1 MPSTTE
7 PKHIITIDSN
17 ITHNVINHLPEQND
31 ELSDPSS
38 YHKLDR
44 KPIKNYST
52 RVPARGKEK
61 PLMQSYFTNKKIRN
75 LSGNLPIKITLPES
89 QHRGRKNH

>member
-17 ITHNVINHLPEQND
+17 ITHNVINHLPEQSD

-44 KPIKNYST
+44 KST
-52 RVPARGKEK
+52 NQK
-61 PLMQSYFTNKKIRN
+61 LHNQSPSTGEGETTNAVI
-75 LSGNLPIKITLPES
+75 LH
-89 QHRGRKNH
+89 Q